1 MTDTTTALT
10 TLHEALTAGRHG
22 EDLREFFT
30 PDATTTE
37 HPNALNPRGRTST
50 LAEMLAASEAGT
62 GLLAWQRYDAH
73 TLAEHGTTVVARL
86 TWTGEVARD
95 AGPFREGQRLTA
107 HIAQFAEVEGGRIR
121 SIETFDCYEAF

>member
-22 EDLREFFT
+22 EDLRELFT

-62 GLLAWQRYDAH
+62 GLLAWQR
-73 TLAEHGTTVVARL
+73 
-86 TWTGEVARD
+86 
-95 AGPFREGQRLTA
+95 
-107 HIAQFAEVEGGRIR
+107 
-121 SIETFDCYEAF
+121 

>member
-10 TLHEALTAGRHG
+10 ALHDSLTAGRHG
-22 EDLREFFT
+22 DDLRELFT

-50 LAEMLAASEAGT
+50 LAEMLAASEAGA
-62 GLLAWQRYDAH
+62 GLLAWQRYDVHSLTA
-73 TLAEHGTTVVARL
+73 HGTTVVARL

-107 HIAQFAEVEGGRIR
+107 HLAQFAEVEGGRIR